1 VWGVEGKTHLGSMSF
16 LAGTETV
23 PELAGEDARATGV
36 KNEICP
42 LENDKSRLERWKS
55 IQCLTNMRRLIVI
68 VAIAALRIGQGL
80 AAEGGV
86 EPVMEK
92 FRPVAP
98 CAAAIAWAQTKK
110 IPLNQIDATV
120 DGEALNP
127 GDSITGLVTLHE
139 KGTRQMQWIVY
150 SEVVT
155 AGPKDDMGKKAQPV
169 VFYTT
174 LGNKLEFKSAPVMV
188 NVRTVGPFV
197 ESGEK
202 RKPKVEEES
211 ARFPLDKGFLGLGL
225 ERAVAAVLKFKENKE
240 HGNFAFGPRSFGESE
255 IAKGRKL
262 AEITHITSDD
272 ERALCG
278 SCPALL
284 SYFDLVQHT
293 PGLQDICFKVVDMPS
308 VWSMIRHVG
317 VTANLTFQ
325 TEQFRAADSFAWK
338 PAGNAP
344 VFYFPMLLELNRQ
357 PALKVTFVVTS
368 PKPPFLGCGGIVGM
382 LAEKPGEK
390 ETYLTLRVISAR
402 RAEPNSA
409 R

>member
-1 VWGVEGKTHLGSMSF
+1 MSF

-23 PELAGEDARATGV
+23 PDLAGEDARATGV

-42 LENDKSRLERWKS
+42 LENDKSRLEQRKS

-68 VAIAALRIGQGL
+68 VAIVALRIGHGL
-80 AAEGGV
+80 AAEGETV
-86 EPVMEK
+86 LEK
-92 FRPVAP
+92 FRPIKP
-98 CAAAIAWAQTKK
+98 CEPAIAWAQTKK
-110 IPLNQIDATV
+110 IPLNQIDSTV
-120 DGEALNP
+120 DGEVLNP

-139 KGTRQMQWIVY
+139 KGARQMQWIVY
-150 SEVVT
+150 SEIAT
-155 AGPKDDMGKKAQPV
+155 PGPNDDMGKRTQPA

-174 LGNKLEFKSAPVMV
+174 LGNKLEFNSAPVMV

-225 ERAVAAVLKFKENKE
+225 DRAVAAVLKFKENKE
-240 HGNFAFGPRSFGESE
+240 HGNFAFGPKPFGESE

-262 AEITHITSDD
+262 AEVTHITSED

-284 SYFDLVQHT
+284 SYFDFVQHT

-317 VTANLTFQ
+317 VTPNLTFQ
-325 TEQFRAADSFAWK
+325 TEQFRGADSFAWES
-338 PAGNAP
+338 AGNAP
-344 VFYFPMLLELNRQ
+344 VFYFPMLLELNKQ
-357 PALKVTFVVTS
+357 PALRVTFVVTS
-368 PKPPFLGCGGIVGM
+368 PKPPLLGCGGIVGM

>member
-1 VWGVEGKTHLGSMSF
+1 
-16 LAGTETV
+16 
-23 PELAGEDARATGV
+23 
-36 KNEICP
+36 
-42 LENDKSRLERWKS
+42 
-55 IQCLTNMRRLIVI
+55 MRRFILIV
-68 VAIAALRIGQGL
+68 ATAAVLIGQVL
-80 AAEGGV
+80 AAEDRSG
-86 EPVMEK
+86 PVLEK

-98 CAAAIAWAQTKK
+98 CGPAIAWAETKK
-110 IPLNQIDATV
+110 IPLNQIDSTV

-139 KGTRQMQWIVY
+139 KGARQMQWLVY
-150 SEVVT
+150 SEIVT
-155 AGPKDDMGKKAQPV
+155 AGPKDDIGKKTEPV
-169 VFYTT
+169 ALYTT

-188 NVRTVGPFV
+188 NVRTIGPFV
-197 ESGEK
+197 EAGDK
-202 RKPKVEEES
+202 RKPKVEDES
-211 ARFPLDKGFLGLGL
+211 ARFPLDKGFLSLGL
-225 ERAVAAVLKFKENKE
+225 DRAVAAVLKFNENKE
-240 HGNFAFGPRSFGESE
+240 HRNFAIGPKPFSESQ

-293 PGLQDICFKVVDMPS
+293 PGLQDIGVKVIDLPS

-325 TEQFRAADSFAWK
+325 TEQFRAADSFAWE
-338 PAGNAP
+338 PAGSA
-344 VFYFPMLLELNRQ
+344 VFYFPMLLELNKQ

-368 PKPPFLGCGGIVGM
+368 PKPPLLGCGGIVGM

-390 ETYLTLRVISAR
+390 DTYLTLRIISAR
-402 RAEPNSA
+402 RGEPNSA

>member
-1 VWGVEGKTHLGSMSF
+1 MGLASGLGKPVGRTICEHCCARGRARSGDSIK
-16 LAGTETV
+16 V
-23 PELAGEDARATGV
+23 PSESGL
-36 KNEICP
+36 K
-42 LENDKSRLERWKS
+42 KSRLEHWERLL
-55 IQCLTNMRRLIVI
+55 CLTNMRRFMMIF
-68 VAIAALRIGQGL
+68 AIAVLQIGQVL
-80 AAEGGV
+80 AAEDRA
-86 EPVMEK
+86 EAALEK
-92 FRPVAP
+92 VRPIAP
-98 CAAAIAWAQTKK
+98 CGAAIAWAQTKK
-110 IPLNQIDATV
+110 IPLDQIDSTV

-139 KGTRQMQWIVY
+139 KGARQMQWIVY
-150 SEVVT
+150 SEIVT
-155 AGPKDDMGKKAQPV
+155 AGPKDDISKQAQPV

-174 LGNKLEFKSAPVMV
+174 LGNKLEFKSEPVMV
-188 NVRTVGPFV
+188 NVRTIGPFV
-197 ESGEK
+197 EAGDK

-211 ARFPLDKGFLGLGL
+211 ARFPLDKGFLSLGL
-225 ERAVAAVLKFKENKE
+225 DRAVVAVLKFNGNKE
-240 HGNFAFGPRSFGESE
+240 HGNFAIGPKPFSEQE

-262 AEITHITSDD
+262 AEMTHITSDD

-325 TEQFRAADSFAWK
+325 TEKFRAADSFAWE
-338 PAGNAP
+338 PARNAP
-344 VFYFPMLLELNRQ
+344 VFYFPMLLELNKQ

-368 PKPPFLGCGGIVGM
+368 PKPPLLGCGGIVGM
-382 LAEKPGEK
+382 VAEKPGEK

-402 RAEPNSA
+402 RPSA
-409 R
+409 Q

>member
-1 VWGVEGKTHLGSMSF
+1 MLII
-16 LAGTETV
+16 TV
-23 PELAGEDARATGV
+23 AVLH
-36 KNEICP
+36 
-42 LENDKSRLERWKS
+42 
-55 IQCLTNMRRLIVI
+55 
-68 VAIAALRIGQGL
+68 IAQGL
-80 AAEGGV
+80 AAEDRAGGV
-86 EPVMEK
+86 LEK
-92 FRPVAP
+92 FRSVAP
-98 CAAAIAWAQTKK
+98 CGPAVTWAQAKK
-110 IPLNQIDATV
+110 IPMNQIDSAV

-139 KGTRQMQWIVY
+139 KGARQLQWLVY
-150 SEVVT
+150 SEIVT
-155 AGPKDDMGKKAQPV
+155 AGPKDDIGKKTEPV
-169 VFYTT
+169 TFYTT

-197 ESGEK
+197 EAGDK

-211 ARFPLDKGFLGLGL
+211 ARFPLDKGFLNLGL
-225 ERAVAAVLKFKENKE
+225 DRAVGAVLKFKENKD
-240 HGNFAFGPRSFGESE
+240 HANFAIGPKPFSDSE

-293 PGLQDICFKVVDMPS
+293 PGLQDICVKVVDMPS

-325 TEQFRAADSFAWK
+325 TEQFRAADSFAWE
-338 PAGNAP
+338 PAGNVP
-344 VFYFPMLLELNRQ
+344 VFYFPMLLELNKQ

-368 PKPPFLGCGGIVGM
+368 PKPPLLGCGGIVGM
-382 LAEKPGEK
+382 LEKPGEK

-402 RAEPNSA
+402 RAP
-409 R
+409 

>member
-1 VWGVEGKTHLGSMSF
+1 MSD
-16 LAGTETV
+16 ESS
-23 PELAGEDARATGV
+23 
-36 KNEICP
+36 
-42 LENDKSRLERWKS
+42 LEQRKRLP
-55 IQCLTNMRRLIVI
+55 CLTNMRRFILILVV
-68 VAIAALRIGQGL
+68 VAFQIAQIF
-80 AAEGGV
+80 AAEDRAEGV
-86 EPVMEK
+86 LEK
-92 FRPVAP
+92 FRPIAP
-98 CAAAIAWAQTKK
+98 CPAAVTWAETRK
-110 IPLNQIDATV
+110 IPLNQIDSTV

-150 SEVVT
+150 SEIVPP
-155 AGPKDDMGKKAQPV
+155 GLKDDIGKKAQPV

-197 ESGEK
+197 EAGDK
-202 RKPKVEEES
+202 RKPKLEEES
-211 ARFPLDKGFLGLGL
+211 ARFPLDKGFLSLGL
-225 ERAVAAVLKFKENKE
+225 DRAVAAVLKFKENKE
-240 HGNFAFGPRSFGESE
+240 HRNFAIGPKPFSESE

-272 ERALCG
+272 EHALCG

-308 VWSMIRHVG
+308 MWSMIRHVG

-325 TEQFRAADSFAWK
+325 TEQFRAADSFAWV
-338 PAGNAP
+338 PAGNSP
-344 VFYFPMLLELNRQ
+344 VFYFPMLLELNKQ

-368 PKPPFLGCGGIVGM
+368 PKPPLLGCGGIVGM

>member
-1 VWGVEGKTHLGSMSF
+1 MLSF
-16 LAGTETV
+16 
-23 PELAGEDARATGV
+23 
-36 KNEICP
+36 
-42 LENDKSRLERWKS
+42 
-55 IQCLTNMRRLIVI
+55 VI
-68 VAIAALRIGQGL
+68 VALQIGQVL
-80 AAEGGV
+80 AAEDRTGGV
-86 EPVMEK
+86 LEK
-92 FRPVAP
+92 FRSVSP
-98 CAAAIAWAQTKK
+98 CGAAVAWAETKK
-110 IPLNQIDATV
+110 IPLNQIDSTV
-120 DGEALNP
+120 DGEALNA

-139 KGTRQMQWIVY
+139 KGARQMQWIVY
-150 SEVVT
+150 SEIVT
-155 AGPKDDMGKKAQPV
+155 PGPKDDIGKKEQPV

-188 NVRTVGPFV
+188 NVRTAGPFV
-197 ESGEK
+197 EAAEK

-211 ARFPLDKGFLGLGL
+211 ARFPLDKGFLSLGL
-225 ERAVAAVLKFKENKE
+225 DRAVAAVLKFKDNNE
-240 HGNFAFGPRSFGESE
+240 HGNFVFGLKPFGESE

-262 AEITHITSDD
+262 AEMTHITSDD

-293 PGLQDICFKVVDMPS
+293 PGLQDICVKVVDMPS

-325 TEQFRAADSFAWK
+325 TEQFRAADSFAWE

-344 VFYFPMLLELNRQ
+344 AYYFPMMLELNKQ

-368 PKPPFLGCGGIVGM
+368 AKPPLLGCGGIVGM
-382 LAEKPGEK
+382 LAEKPDEK

-402 RAEPNSA
+402 RA